1 MFDPKA
7 QSHGI
12 VVPIPRILRLRIGQR
27 QPEDEMKDDQVIYFP
42 FPGFEITFSTR
53 GGEGGYYDR
62 RCREDSILM
71 SVSIL
76 RKMLFIL

>member
-42 FPGFEITFSTR
+42 FPGFEITFST
-53 GGEGGYYDR
+53 GGGGGYYDR
-62 RCREDSILM
+62 RYREDSILM

-76 RKMLFIL
+76 RKRLFIL